1 MAPGTARQ
9 CQIQAKEDFHLERM
23 EERKGSASIPWQQKD
38 AASLAM
44 TRPSFQPLAAGLSSD
59 RRPGERH
66 EIDQVNR
73 RRSPA
78 RRKVEAG
85 AQEASPPGEPQKQ
98 GYWKALSTMQPK
110 ACDISSVSRK
120 RHEHAIS
127 YGFSPAS
134 PPAAPSAQS
143 VPSPRA
149 APHDAGRREE
159 YFETSQSAVQFSP
172 DCTFHYE
179 VMEHRR
185 DARDFA
191 KTLGRP
197 SGTGL
202 RAPRT
207 TRPRSAEGTAS
218 QGSLRWEPGLRQRV
232 KPGLPEAARGTVRSP
247 SPKGKGRSTVDEMIE
262 KVEIDPRELMLKDL
276 KCRVDELVKQTT
288 VLHQLHSSPRRATA
302 PAARS
307 PRTRKKTASPSSPGA
322 SVSTAAASP
331 LSTSLAPAAQQW

>member
-1 MAPGTARQ
+1 
-9 CQIQAKEDFHLERM
+9 M

-44 TRPSFQPLAAGLSSD
+44 TRPSFQPVAAGLSSD

-66 EIDQVNR
+66 EIDQLNR

-78 RRKVEAG
+78 RRKEAG
-85 AQEASPPGEPQKQ
+85 AQASPRGEPQ

-143 VPSPRA
+143 VPSPRGV
-149 APHDAGRREE
+149 PNGAGRREE
-159 YFETSQSAVQFSP
+159 YFETAQSAVQFSP

-202 RAPRT
+202 RAARS
-207 TRPRSAEGTAS
+207 TRPRSAEGMAS
-218 QGSLRWEPGLRQRV
+218 EGSLRWEPGRRV

-247 SPKGKGRSTVDEMIE
+247 SPKGKGRTVVEMLE

-307 PRTRKKTASPSSPGA
+307 PRTRKKVASPTSPGA